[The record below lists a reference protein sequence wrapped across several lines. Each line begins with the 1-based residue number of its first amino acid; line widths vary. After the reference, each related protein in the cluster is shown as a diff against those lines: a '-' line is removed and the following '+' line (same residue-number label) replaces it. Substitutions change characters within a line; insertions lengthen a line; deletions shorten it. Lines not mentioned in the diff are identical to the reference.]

1 MVGNLKNIAD
11 ELNLPFGER
20 DKTCNSRLAQE
31 LGLWAESM
39 GKGEEFHSLAFKA
52 YFGDGVNLAHIPI
65 LLQLAENAGLPRD
78 GAKKVLNMRSF
89 KDAVDRDWAESKC
102 KGVAAIPTFVLDD
115 YKMVGAQ
122 SYEALARMLRENG
135 VKTR

>member
-1 MVGNLKNIAD
+1 MVDNLKNIAD

-39 GKGEEFHSLAFKA
+39 GKGEQFHSLAFRA
-52 YFGDGVNLAHIPI
+52 YFGNGVNLAHIPI

-78 GAKKVLNMRSF
+78 EAENVLNLRSF
-89 KDAVDRDWAESKC
+89 KDAVDRDWGESRC
-102 KGVAAIPTFVLDD
+102 KGIAAIPTFVLDD

-122 SYEALARMLRENG
+122 DYETLARMLRENG

>member
-1 MVGNLKNIAD
+1 
-11 ELNLPFGER
+11 
-20 DKTCNSRLAQE
+20 
-31 LGLWAESM
+31 M
-39 GKGEEFHSLAFKA
+39 GKGEEFHSLAFRA

-65 LLQLAENAGLPRD
+65 LLQLAENAGLPKNE
-78 GAKKVLNMRSF
+78 AEKVLNMRSF
-89 KDAVDRDWAESKC
+89 KEVVDRDWAESRC